1 MKLETVRDVEA
12 RLNDGLDR
20 TPEER
25 EMCVH
30 WLTEY
35 MAANQLTLKQL
46 DELCFAD
53 SVWVFEQIFE

>member
-1 MKLETVRDVEA
+1 MLETVRDVEV

-25 EMCVH
+25 EMCVR

-46 DELCFAD
+46 DELCFTD
-53 SVWVFEQIFE
+53 STWVFGQIFG

>member
-1 MKLETVRDVEA
+1 MLETVRDVEV

-25 EMCVH
+25 EMCVR

-35 MAANQLTLKQL
+35 MAAKQLTLKQL
-46 DELCFAD
+46 DELCFTD
-53 SVWVFEQIFE
+53 STWVFEQIFG

>member
-1 MKLETVRDVEA
+1 MLETVRDVEV

-25 EMCVH
+25 EMCVR

-35 MAANQLTLKQL
+35 MEANQLTLKQL
-46 DELCFAD
+46 DELCFTD
-53 SVWVFEQIFE
+53 STWVFEQIFG

>member
-1 MKLETVRDVEA
+1 MLETVRDVEV

-25 EMCVH
+25 EMCVR

-53 SVWVFEQIFE
+53 STWVFEQIFG